1 MTGVKAYMTGVKAHG
16 RNGVA
21 LAAILLPAHVSL
33 LPAQDPRIDSVFASF
48 ARADGPGCVAGVK
61 HHGSTVHLKAY
72 GMSNLEY
79 GVPLS
84 AESISESGSVAKQ
97 FTSTVMLLLAQH
109 GKLSLDD
116 DIRKHLAEMPSFGR
130 TITIRHLLTH
140 TSGLRDQW
148 ALLGISGRPPGTQVH
163 SIPLIL
169 DLMSRQRMLNFEPGS
184 LYLYSN
190 TGYAL
195 AAAIVQRVTGK
206 SLAEWSRD
214 NLFQPLGMRHT
225 EWRDDH
231 RRVVKGRAT
240 AYRRTGSAVWLQDMP
255 FTNVYGNGG
264 LLTTVPDLLVWNDA
278 LSAGTA
284 PLSATLVKELETPGK
299 LNDGSS
305 LDYALGLVVNDYRGV
320 REVSH
325 GGATAGY
332 RTFLARWPAR
342 ELSVAV
348 LCNAGSASADQYAH
362 QIARAVLGLPAEAS
376 PPSPAVT
383 VGAADVAPLG
393 GAWRDSANDRIIT
406 FRAQGADLSASAGG
420 PAVPLQ
426 PLGSMRFWNSLTGT
440 FQFEQAGGGWRLTE
454 RNGGA
459 RVYSRIDPADTVGV
473 KFEEYEGRYR
483 SDELEITY
491 TLAVE
496 DGRLTLR
503 LPPDA
508 AVALRPMYRDGFGGP
523 GRTVRFMRDG
533 SGRVTGLR
541 VFAGRALDVRFR
553 RLENGGGP

>member
-1 MTGVKAYMTGVKAHG
+1 MTGVRAYG
-16 RNGVA
+16 RNGAVRF
-21 LAAILLPAHVSL
+21 LAALGMTLVTVDGARL
-33 LPAQDPRIDSVFASF
+33 AAQDARIDSLFASW
-48 ARADGPGCVAGVK
+48 ARGDGPGCIAGVK
-61 HHGSTVHLKAY
+61 HRGSTIHLKAY

-84 AESISESGSVAKQ
+84 TESVSESGSVAKQ
-97 FTSTVMLLLAQH
+97 FTSAVMVLLAQQ

-116 DIRKHLAEMPSFGR
+116 DIRKHLPEVPNFGR

-140 TSGLRDQW
+140 SSGLRDQW
-148 ALLGISGRPPGTQVH
+148 ALLGISGWPPGTQVH

-169 DLMSRQRMLNFEPGS
+169 DLVSRQRMLNFEPGS

-195 AAAIVQRVTGK
+195 AGAIVQRVTGK

-214 NLFQPLGMRHT
+214 NLFQPLGMGNT
-225 EWRDDH
+225 EWRDDY

-240 AYRRTGSAVWLQDMP
+240 AYSRTGSGAWLQDMP
-255 FTNVYGNGG
+255 FTMVYGNGG
-264 LLTTVPDLLVWNDA
+264 LLTTVPDLLRWNDA

-284 PLSATLVKELETPGK
+284 PLSAALVKELETPGK

-305 LDYALGLVVNDYRGV
+305 LQYALGLGVNDYRGV

-332 RTFLARWPAR
+332 RTFLARWPGQ
-342 ELSVAV
+342 ELSVAI
-348 LCNAGSASADQYAH
+348 LCNAANAAPDQYAH
-362 QIARAVLGLPAEAS
+362 QIARSVLGLSTEAS
-376 PPSPAVT
+376 PPSPTVT
-383 VGAADVAPLG
+383 VGAADVAPLA
-393 GAWRDSANDRIIT
+393 GAWRDSTNDRILT
-406 FRAQGADLSASAGG
+406 FRAQGADLTASAGG
-420 PAVPLQ
+420 PVLSLT

-440 FQFEQAGGGWRLTE
+440 FQFEQTGGAWRLVE

-459 RVYSRIDPADTVGV
+459 HFYAKIDPADTVGV
-473 KFEEYEGRYR
+473 RPQEYEGRYR
-483 SDELEITY
+483 SDELQVTY
-491 TLAVE
+491 TLAAR
-496 DGRLTLR
+496 DGRLTVR

-508 AVALRPMYRDGFGGP
+508 AITLRPMYRDGFGGP
-523 GRTVRFMRDG
+523 GRTVRFLRDA

-553 RLENGGGP
+553 KLENGDAP